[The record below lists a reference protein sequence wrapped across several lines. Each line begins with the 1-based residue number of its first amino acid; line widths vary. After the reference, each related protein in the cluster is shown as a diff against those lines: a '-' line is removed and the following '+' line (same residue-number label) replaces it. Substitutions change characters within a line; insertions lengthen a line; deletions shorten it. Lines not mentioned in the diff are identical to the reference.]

1 MGSSG
6 FAAAIAENPEVP
18 QNNTSCAESTIETA
32 PINPDFQEP
41 GEPDPIDLIS
51 FVDDHIY
58 VSGAGYK
65 PSPVDLSG
73 LKRTGNKL
81 MVGAPGTEIPT
92 AYDLRKEGKL
102 TAVGNQGIIGSC
114 WAFSSI
120 ASLESYLL
128 GTEGKSYDFSE
139 NNMKNLASK
148 NYPNGFD
155 LTPEDGGNEFIS
167 AAYLSRWNGPVNES
181 EDPYSDLSDYSPTG
195 LSVQKHVQDIL
206 FLPVRKGS
214 LDNEVIK
221 RALMEYGA
229 VSSTMYWDQAYYQE
243 QTNTYRCT
251 TSLTANHAIT
261 LVGWNDSF
269 DRNLFSQVPPGDGA
283 FLVKNSWGENWGEG
297 GYFYIS
303 YYDSKLGYD
312 ENAVFTA
319 EKKDNYDYIYQYDPM
334 GWVIS
339 KEYAGSLVAWGSNIF
354 SSGRDETLRAVGFYT
369 TDLNTAYEIYVYKN
383 PVNGPLNSRRIYAT
397 KETGTY
403 SLPGYH
409 THELK
414 SPVSLSP
421 GEKYSVVI
429 KFSNPSAGGTLAV
442 EQPITFYSSKAQAN
456 SGESYVS
463 QNGISWEDISDSSEA
478 NLCIKAFT
486 TTDELPEANFSSN
499 TIGGNYPI
507 TVQFTDLSKNA
518 FSWEWDLNG
527 DGQIDSTAQN
537 TTYTY
542 NAYGNYNISLKVSNR
557 NGIDSETK
565 FDYVTVASLSIT
577 SANPEGTITTYQG
590 DMQAFNIN
598 TDQTCT
604 ISWYLN
610 GELKSSESRVKSSEY
625 SNSSL
630 SPGVYNLTAI
640 AEFGNEKVMYS
651 WNWIVMDWNPWDNSA
666 SKEGENVSTAEL
678 QEAIHIYLN
687 ELHLSETGAKI
698 TGERLKDLIRL
709 WKESP
714 SE

>member
-1 MGSSG
+1 MFSSG
-6 FAAAIAENPEVP
+6 FATGSVEDPEAL
-18 QNNTSCAESTIETA
+18 QNNTSPAEPLIETA
-32 PINPDFQEP
+32 CINP
-41 GEPDPIDLIS
+41 S
-51 FVDDHIY
+51 FLESWQSDSVGPVSFAEDYGY
-58 VSGAGYK
+58 VSGSGYK

-73 LKRTGNKL
+73 LARPKPRLLLK
-81 MVGAPGTEIPT
+81 APGSGLP
-92 AYDLRKEGKL
+92 ASYDLRKEGKM
-102 TAVGNQGIIGSC
+102 TAIGNQGQSGCC

-128 GTEGKSYDFSE
+128 GTEGVSYDFSE
-139 NNMKNLASK
+139 NNMKNIASES
-148 NYPNGFD
+148 YPEGFD
-155 LTPEDGGNEFIS
+155 LTPDDGGNAFIA
-167 AAYLSRWNGPVNES
+167 AAYLSRWSGPVNES
-181 EDPYSDLSDYSPTG
+181 EDPYNDSSVYSPTE
-195 LSVQKHVQDIL
+195 LSVQKHAQEIL
-206 FLPVRKGS
+206 FLPARTGS
-214 LDNEVIK
+214 LDNDVIK
-221 RALMEYGA
+221 RALMKYGA
-229 VSSTMYWDQAYYQE
+229 VHSTMYWDAAYYQE
-243 QTNTYRCT
+243 KNYTYRFT
-251 TSLTANHAIT
+251 ASPTANHAIT
-261 LVGWNDSF
+261 IAGWDDSF
-269 DRNLFSQVPPGDGA
+269 DRNMFAQVPPGDGA
-283 FLVKNSWGENWGEG
+283 FIVKNSWGDTWGEG

-319 EKKDNYDYIYQYDPM
+319 EKQDNYDYIYQYDPM
-334 GWVIS
+334 GWVVS
-339 KEYAGSLVAWGSNIF
+339 KEYAGSLVAWGGNIF
-354 SSGRDETLRAVGFYT
+354 SSERDETLRAIGFYT
-369 TDLNTAYEIYVYKN
+369 TDLNTAYDIYVYKN

-397 KETGTY
+397 KESGTY

-463 QNGISWEDISDSSEA
+463 QNGISWEDISESSEA

-499 TIGGNYPI
+499 TIGGNYPL

-537 TTYTY
+537 PTYTY

-630 SPGVYNLTAI
+630 SPGLYNLTAI

-714 SE
+714 